1 MLNLLFSLKTFF
13 PYFLVPFSG
22 GPSPTRSTKSEMEIS
37 ERAATTFPM
46 FQILSLFFFFV
57 STMALSSRLFPPLVL
72 FFSFSS
78 SIFPFPFASLSLS
91 LLAPDVQMSIVEWIQ
106 NGETRDRIGLRI
118 ASAATANQKP
128 FGVLYKRLNVIRD
141 TAGVSL

>member
-1 MLNLLFSLKTFF
+1 
-13 PYFLVPFSG
+13 
-22 GPSPTRSTKSEMEIS
+22 
-37 ERAATTFPM
+37 
-46 FQILSLFFFFV
+46 
-57 STMALSSRLFPPLVL
+57 MALSSRLFPPLVL
-72 FFSFSS
+72 FFFLFFLHLSV
-78 SIFPFPFASLSLS
+78 PFRISLS